1 MSDAKDVHDTLKAI
15 AFMVQWSPAGVQV
28 ITTDALKDIL
38 DHIDTLTQECADR
51 AACEASLTEWN
62 EQLTRER
69 DEAREERENVS
80 SQLWDCMGERDGL
93 RNRLATCE
101 TALAVVLP
109 YVRVIREPRM
119 VDSIGEI
126 HGDRDRVYLNGMALR
141 YQQYSAA
148 VLDLLRTAALTPEDV

>member
-1 MSDAKDVHDTLKAI
+1 MTDAKEPLVIEYLRQEARDGSEFLYDVYGGVVCATS
-15 AFMVQWSPAGVQV
+15 MV
-28 ITTDALKDIL
+28 L
-38 DHIDTLTQECADR
+38 DGFAT
-51 AACEASLTEWN
+51 
-62 EQLTRER
+62 LTRER
-69 DEAREERENVS
+69 DEARKEQESVS

-109 YVRVIREPRM
+109 YVRVIREPRR
-119 VDSIGEI
+119 VDYIGEI

-148 VLDLLRTAALTPEDV
+148 VLDLLRTAALTQEDA

>member
-1 MSDAKDVHDTLKAI
+1 MNNEITDLRILAYVRGVNERGESIVDVSSMADEIDAFKSEL
-15 AFMVQWSPAGVQV
+15 
-28 ITTDALKDIL
+28 
-38 DHIDTLTQECADR
+38 
-51 AACEASLTEWN
+51 
-62 EQLTRER
+62 
-69 DEAREERENVS
+69 DEARKERESVS

-109 YVRVIREPRM
+109 YVRVIREPQR

-148 VLDLLRTAALTPEDV
+148 VLDLLRTSALTQRDA